1 MNNKEAIIQKIIDDA
16 KAVADA
22 NIAEANDTANQ
33 IFARA
38 KRQIDR
44 FTESNSGRTDALYQ
58 EALERSQVVANLDAK
73 KLLQGKKK
81 QIIDKAFDETLD
93 AVKADQKT
101 YLALIEKMILSCCE
115 DGDEVI
121 VAKED
126 DKIIT
131 KKLIADLA
139 KKSKK
144 SLTKSDEFGDFK
156 GGVILS
162 GKNYDKNLTLELELS
177 LIKEKIESN
186 IDGILFGSKD

>member
-16 KAVADA
+16 NAIAQS
-22 NIAEANDTANQ
+22 NIAEANNTAEQ
-33 IFARA
+33 ILARA
-38 KRQIDR
+38 KRQVDR
-44 FTESNSGRTDALYQ
+44 FVESNSGKTDELYRQ
-58 EALERSQVVANLDAK
+58 AIERSEVVANLDVK
-73 KLLQGKKK
+73 KLLQGRKK
-81 QIIDKAFDETLD
+81 QIIDKAFDEALE
-93 AVKADQKT
+93 AVKADKKT
-101 YLALIEKMILSCCE
+101 YLALVEGMILSCCE

-126 DKIIT
+126 DKVIT
-131 KKLIADLA
+131 KKLIADIA

-144 SLTKSDEFGDFK
+144 SLKKSDEFGDFK

-186 IDGILFGSKD
+186 IDEILFGSKD